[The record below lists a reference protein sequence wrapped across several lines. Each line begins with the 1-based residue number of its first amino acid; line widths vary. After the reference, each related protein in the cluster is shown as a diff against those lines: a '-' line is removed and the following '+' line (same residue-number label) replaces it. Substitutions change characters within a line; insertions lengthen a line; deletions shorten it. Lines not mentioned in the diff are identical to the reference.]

1 MLNQHHHPTHHI
13 ILTQGS
19 KIVFSILLK
28 NTNILVLIRSDFF
41 GYISGP
47 KLFENFQS
55 CTDSSPPIQIVFC
68 QSKEKLSLKCAKEN
82 RLLVS
87 LQANP
92 NGWSDVWSGVNF
104 FLEKM
109 QFSSC
114 QLNSRAH
121 ITTGGVHI
129 WREKI
134 FVQTLKNVCAHLEKE
149 RKICAHLEKYLCTFG
164 NRFVHIWKKICWG
177 FCNLHL
183 CRHGRIM
190 MLVAGYLE
198 VISGCKAAIQDYSSY
213 SRVRTK
219 YIVSKCI
226 STTTTTRLDAQYVR
240 LNLPRWD
247 RTLSK
252 ISAQEMNDVCYC
264 ASL

>member
-164 NRFVHIWKKICWG
+164 NRFVHILKRFVYIWVKKVFVHIWQQLCAHSGKDLLGILQFAFMPARADNDAGGWVFGGNLWMQGRNTGLQQLLQSQNQIYCFQVYFYDHHHKIGCTICE
-177 FCNLHL
+177 
-183 CRHGRIM
+183 
-190 MLVAGYLE
+190 A
-198 VISGCKAAIQDYSSY
+198 
-213 SRVRTK
+213 
-219 YIVSKCI
+219 
-226 STTTTTRLDAQYVR
+226 
-240 LNLPRWD
+240 
-247 RTLSK
+247 
-252 ISAQEMNDVCYC
+252 
-264 ASL
+264 